1 MQTTLAIAVKSHNRK
16 SVIQK
21 YKFNKETENPQHI
34 LDQKTDAVETNVPF
48 KSYLPH
54 IVFNKNLQKIEVLG
68 DFVWPYTKRV
78 KNIEYEIDHYFLD
91 ASFGEKLG
99 FENSDSKN
107 SDYKNSNSKIWEKF
121 ESSCYDGRSYSSVV
135 FVENIGTIMVGG
147 ILDYK
152 TLGDCLVVTSSKFSS
167 SKSSSSKLSRTNP
180 CVSKQ
185 LPELN
190 QPRRQHSL
198 LLQNNK
204 LFTVGGITG
213 MSHEIDA
220 KTRRKEILLNSVEML
235 DLDELDE
242 WVNLNPLLTKIRGG
256 SFLDSEIGCLWF
268 GWAGSEEKSEG
279 VEVVQKNLLTSS
291 NSTNLFPNR
300 VFPQVFNQP
309 SYDKASFTFKN
320 QLISIGGG
328 FSSSHCLF
336 RVLNLKTFHE
346 TCIELKNP
354 TIMHVS
360 AKMTNLA
367 VQFTEVQELNE
378 NYKNVNSKNGVRKPH
393 QSQYQSHWYLF
404 VAYILACSVTFY
416 FSKFKNYG
424 GSGYVRLNNK

>member
-1 MQTTLAIAVKSHNRK
+1 M
-16 SVIQK
+16 IQK
-21 YKFNKETENPQHI
+21 YKLNKEAENPQHI

-68 DFVWPYTKRV
+68 DFVWPYSKRV

-91 ASFGEKLG
+91 ANFRVKSS
-99 FENSDSKN
+99 FENKD
-107 SDYKNSNSKIWEKF
+107 SKIWEKF
-121 ESSCYDGRSYSSVV
+121 ENSCYDGRSYSSVV

-152 TLGDCLVVTSSKFSS
+152 TLGDCLVVTSSKLSS
-167 SKSSSSKLSRTNP
+167 SKQ
-180 CVSKQ
+180 CFSKQ
-185 LPELN
+185 LPTLN

-220 KTRRKEILLNSVEML
+220 KSRGKGILLNSVEML
-235 DLDELDE
+235 DLEKLDE
-242 WVNLNPLLTKIRGG
+242 WVNLQPLLTKIRGG
-256 SFLDSEIGCLWF
+256 SFLDSEIGFLWF
-268 GWAGSEEKSEG
+268 GWAGTEEKSRS
-279 VEVVQKNLLTSS
+279 VEVLQKNLFLEGSGGKRISS
-291 NSTNLFPNR
+291 SSDSSSSTNFYSTNFSNR
-300 VFPQVFNQP
+300 VFPQAFDHP
-309 SYDKASFTFKN
+309 SYDKASITFKN
-320 QLISIGGG
+320 QLVSIGGG

-367 VQFTEVQELNE
+367 VQFTEVQDFKNE
-378 NYKNVNSKNGVRKPH
+378 VSKHH